1 MVGRPTERGPIC
13 NQGAQGLAA
22 AKDAENGDAQPR
34 VPWDFDGR
42 QGRQRLRDV
51 VFSLAREGHR
61 RKGRR

>member
-1 MVGRPTERGPIC
+1 
-13 NQGAQGLAA
+13 
-22 AKDAENGDAQPR
+22 